1 MIKRPKPT
9 DTEQEILAMQNE
21 FLSEQSKNAS
31 FQPAAKLVKF
41 DKCKDGIV
49 CASNEWHFFL
59 TIF

>member
-21 FLSEQSKNAS
+21 FLSEKTQNAS

-41 DKCKDGIV
+41 DKCKMGCV
-49 CASNEWHFFL
+49 RL
-59 TIF
+59 